1 MASIFITLEIIGG
14 IISNSI
20 SVISDATHL
29 ITDVIG
35 FVLSF
40 VALYYSR
47 KKSNTKNSFGFH
59 RVEII
64 GAVINLFTIWSIA
77 VYLLIEAT
85 TRVINKS
92 YVENPKI
99 MFYVAV
105 GGLGVN
111 IIMFFILHS
120 GGSHSHGLGQK
131 CDHHELVEETET
143 VRLCKTCK

>member
-1 MASIFITLEIIGG
+1 M
-14 IISNSI
+14 
-20 SVISDATHL
+20 

-35 FVLSF
+35 FILSF
-40 VALYYSR
+40 LALYYSK
-47 KKSNTKNSFGFH
+47 KKSNSKNSFGFH

-92 YVENPKI
+92 FVENPKI
-99 MFYVAV
+99 MLYVAV

-111 IIMFFILHS
+111 IMMFFILHS
-120 GGSHSHGLGQK
+120 GGAHSHGLGQK
-131 CDHHELVEETET
+131 CDHQELVEEVEEK
-143 VRLCKTCK
+143 RLCKTCK